1 MIHLACKKLRHTKPR
16 FSTFVNGYLLSA
28 PPSHKTASNTSNSRE
43 PHSLAVFHLVK
54 SRGLSSK
61 SAVSAELL
69 DSRGITQTHIRNLRT
84 SRAVMPLADPCKT
97 PKCNVELFSS
107 LGLSGARFA
116 VVLQKEPEI
125 LESPNAKLVVELFA
139 NYGFSKE
146 QIASMVFRVPQ
157 IFAYDPQ
164 KTLNPKLDFLQS
176 AGFSALQVVK
186 LLHRD
191 PFILRGSL
199 ENQILCSVRVL
210 KQIVRTDE
218 IVVKAVMAYPRL
230 LKIGLEK
237 QFVPNVTALIST
249 TGVPEFNV
257 VKMIQ
262 FGSMSLCHSTEKFSK
277 IVRDVTELG
286 FDPTTLMFLLAVH
299 SFVLQKESLLEQKIQ
314 VFSSFGL
321 SRNEFFKA
329 FRLQPMFSWTSV
341 KKLREVIDFF
351 VSKLHFEPSNI
362 PKHPGL
368 FLHSLEKRII
378 PRCSTLNILISKDLV
393 KRDICLVY
401 LFKLPEKTFVKN
413 FVTKHQQTV
422 PEVVE
427 AHRGEIE
434 FQGFDIDQKALAI
447 H

>member
-1 MIHLACKKLRHTKPR
+1 M
-16 FSTFVNGYLLSA
+16 LSA
-28 PPSHKTASNTSNSRE
+28 RPSHKTASNTSNSRE

-61 SAVSAELL
+61 SAISAELL

-107 LGLSGARFA
+107 LGLSGTRFA

-146 QIASMVFRVPQ
+146 QILSMVFRVPQ
-157 IFAYDPQ
+157 ILAYDPQ

-191 PFILRGSL
+191 PYVLRGSL
-199 ENQILCSVRVL
+199 ENQIMCSVRVL

-230 LKIGLEK
+230 LKIDLEK
-237 QFVPNVTALIST
+237 QFVHNVTALIST
-249 TGVPEFNV
+249 TG
-257 VKMIQ
+257 
-262 FGSMSLCHSTEKFSK
+262 
-277 IVRDVTELG
+277 
-286 FDPTTLMFLLAVH
+286 
-299 SFVLQKESLLEQKIQ
+299 KETLLEQKIQ

-321 SRNEFFKA
+321 SRNEFFQA

-351 VSKLHFEPSNI
+351 VSKLQFEPSNI
-362 PKHPGL
+362 PRHPGL

-413 FVTKHQQTV
+413 FVTKYQQMV
-422 PEVVE
+422 PEVVK
-427 AHRGEIE
+427 AHRGEID
-434 FQGFDIDQKALAI
+434 FQGFDVDQKALAVD
-447 H
+447 